1 MVKNT
6 FHAIY
11 GKEVKGGK
19 PPNNMGKYKVVYTD
33 WVYKDDVIEMK
44 RFGAAGY
51 DFQIASAHDEAT
63 LIKECR
69 DADAVMISFADM
81 NANIINAM
89 EKCKIIVRCGMG
101 FNNVDIPAAT
111 AKGTMVANVQKYC
124 LEEVSDHAIALMLTL
139 LRKTAYL
146 SRLLQKGI
154 WNPALARPIPRLN
167 ELTLGVYGLGG
178 ISSRVAAKAKAF
190 GMEVAAY
197 DLYLPDN
204 HFQQMGVKRIE
215 KEEDLFRISDVL
227 SIHLPLNSATAGIIT
242 YDKMKLMKSTAIF
255 LNTARGGLVDED
267 GLIRALQEG
276 TIGGAGL
283 DVLVD
288 EFPDMANPLFQMDNV
303 VVTPHIAY
311 YSEGADVDLRNYACD
326 QVIGA
331 LENGAP
337 QFFLNKKELGR

>member
-1 MVKNT
+1 
-6 FHAIY
+6 
-11 GKEVKGGK
+11 
-19 PPNNMGKYKVVYTD
+19 
-33 WVYKDDVIEMK
+33 
-44 RFGAAGY
+44 
-51 DFQIASAHDEAT
+51 
-63 LIKECR
+63 
-69 DADAVMISFADM
+69 
-81 NANIINAM
+81 
-89 EKCKIIVRCGMG
+89 
-101 FNNVDIPAAT
+101 
-111 AKGTMVANVQKYC
+111 
-124 LEEVSDHAIALMLTL
+124 
-139 LRKTAYL
+139 
-146 SRLLQKGI
+146 
-154 WNPALARPIPRLN
+154 
-167 ELTLGVYGLGG
+167 
-178 ISSRVAAKAKAF
+178 
-190 GMEVAAY
+190 MEVAAY

-242 YDKMKLMKSTAIF
+242 YDKMNLMKSTAIF

>member
-1 MVKNT
+1 
-6 FHAIY
+6 
-11 GKEVKGGK
+11 
-19 PPNNMGKYKVVYTD
+19 MGKYKVVYTD
-33 WVYKDDVIEMK
+33 WVYKDDVIEVN

-63 LIKECR
+63 LIEECR

-167 ELTLGVYGLGG
+167 ELTLGLYGLGG

-331 LENGAP
+331 LEDGAP
-337 QFFLNKKELGR
+337 KFFLNKKELGR